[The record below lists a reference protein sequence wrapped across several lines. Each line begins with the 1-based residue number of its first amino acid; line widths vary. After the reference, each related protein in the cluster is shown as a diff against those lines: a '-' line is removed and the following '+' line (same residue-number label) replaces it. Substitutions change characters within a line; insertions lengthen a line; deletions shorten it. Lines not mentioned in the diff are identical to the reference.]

1 MYVFRRLAVSLFTAA
16 RRKPLAP
23 GEADVT
29 VTYATPWDMDMFL
42 EMNNGRILSVYDVG
56 RFALAQRG
64 GLVAAIRRRRWIIT
78 VAGSNAQYRRRIRM
92 FQRIEIRSR
101 VLGRDDR
108 FFYLEQS
115 MFTKAGAAS
124 NIIYRTAVTDRNG
137 IVPTD
142 EVVKEMGWPDW
153 RPALPDWVARWAEAE
168 SLRPWPPAEMI

>member
-1 MYVFRRLAVSLFTAA
+1 MYVFRRLAVSLFASS
-16 RRKPLAP
+16 RRSKLAP

-29 VTYATPWDMDMFL
+29 VTYATPWDMDMFA
-42 EMNNGRILSVYDVG
+42 EMNNGRVLSVYDVG
-56 RFALAQRG
+56 RFALAVRG
-64 GLVAAIRRRRWIIT
+64 GLIGAIRRRGWIIT

-115 MFTKAGAAS
+115 MFTKAGPAS

-137 IVPTD
+137 LVPID
-142 EVVKEMGWPDW
+142 DVVAEMGFPDW
-153 RPALPDWVARWAEAE
+153 NPPLPDWVAKWAEADK
-168 SLRPWPPAEMI
+168 LRPWPPAEMV